1 MAYNKFTL
9 EKVANDFGLKITNI
23 SGSIFD
29 DPVASIAP
37 SSLLKEFIEQYLPLA
52 TAIGTEKALSEFVIA
67 PVLAELIKISHKKI
81 SLFSGIDF
89 TIDAQKGLS
98 GRCDFMI
105 SLSDNQFFLTHP
117 ILTIVEAKKG
127 DMSTGFGQCVAEMVA
142 ARIFNEK
149 HDHSL
154 KVIYGVI
161 STGSSWKFLKMQ
173 DNQVS
178 IESGI
183 IAISELDKLL
193 GYLYKAIESSVN
205 N

>member
-9 EKVANDFGLKITNI
+9 EKVSQDFGLKITNI

-29 DPVASIAP
+29 EFVTPIAP
-37 SSLLKEFIEQYLPLA
+37 SRLLKEFIDEYLPLA
-52 TAIGTEKALSEFVIA
+52 TAIGTEKALSEFIIA
-67 PVLAELIKISHKKI
+67 PVLAELIRISHQKI

-89 TIDAQKGLS
+89 TIDAHRGLA

-105 SLSDNQFFLTHP
+105 SLSDNQFFLTCP

-127 DMSTGFGQCVAEMVA
+127 DMATGFGQCVAEMVA
-142 ARIFNEK
+142 AKIFNEK
-149 HDHSL
+149 NEHPL
-154 KVIYGVI
+154 KIIYGVV
-161 STGSSWKFLKMQ
+161 STGSSWKFIKMQ

-193 GYLYKAIESSVN
+193 GYLYKAIASN
-205 N
+205 I